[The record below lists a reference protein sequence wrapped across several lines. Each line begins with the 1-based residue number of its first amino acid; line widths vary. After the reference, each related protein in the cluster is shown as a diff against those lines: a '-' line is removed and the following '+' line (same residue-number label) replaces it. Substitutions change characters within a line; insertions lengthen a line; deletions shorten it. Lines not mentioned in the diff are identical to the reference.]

1 MEMGILLP
9 TPGSR
14 RGYTRFAALWAVV
27 IVAIA
32 SSSTRA
38 ESVTVTADPS
48 PLPYVKPGAQVTVLF
63 DGKPAP
69 GAKVH
74 IWRHY
79 RNAESYLLDTDDAG
93 RVKLPE
99 LPAGSYSIAA
109 SSDGNL
115 PQGGV
120 VDVCM
125 IECSENLSDVTELA
139 FDSLR
144 GPIYAIDRSALGMSE
159 ITIEIAPDRTPGFME
174 AMASAEQE
182 PAAFTLREFSGVV
195 TDQTG
200 AVIPGASVEVVRKQD
215 KEIQLVSA
223 LTTDRVGGFSARLDY
238 GDYYVLVAA
247 QGFKSRELHV
257 AITPQGSPDKA
268 QITLAVGEES
278 ETVTISEYRP

>member
-99 LPAGSYSIAA
+99 LPAGFYSIAA

-182 PAAFTLREFSGVV
+182 TAAFTLREFSGVV

-200 AVIPGASVEVVRKQD
+200 AVIPGASVAVDCKRNGKD
-215 KEIQLVSA
+215 QLVSA
-223 LTTDRVGGFSARLDY
+223 LTTDSAGGFAAQLNP

-247 QGFKSRELHV
+247 QGFNSQALHV
-257 AITPQGSPDKA
+257 AIAPLGSLEKA
-268 QITLAVGEES
+268 QIRLIVGS
-278 ETVTISEYRP
+278 ATQMITVSEYRP